1 MRQLR
6 IWLYT
11 PFLHSTG
18 SIMSHF
24 PQAQTAVHL
33 AADTLRYL
41 THLNATTP
49 LYRKL
54 QVFYHQFLPSA
65 IAAIFLGSAHSPSH
79 LAPACRDDFFASLEL
94 VRDLSAKSHVSRR
107 LWRTFASLRDRT
119 PALRDG
125 APYEDVSGRGAR
137 SPFPRGTLRSA
148 PVRGVV
154 EAPPAQSANGVQ
166 LRAEMRRVYEAYVAA
181 GQGGQV
187 EVLPALDAMGRY
199 VDGSVYAHFGEMF

>member
-1 MRQLR
+1 MN
-6 IWLYT
+6 
-11 PFLHSTG
+11 
-18 SIMSHF
+18 HF
-24 PQAQTAVHL
+24 PQAQTTVHL
-33 AADTLRYL
+33 ATDTLRYL

-65 IAAIFLGSAHSPSH
+65 LAAAFLGAVHAPAHF
-79 LAPACRDDFFASLEL
+79 APACRDDFLASLEL
-94 VRDLSAKSHVSRR
+94 VRDLSAKSHVSKR
-107 LWRTFASLRDRT
+107 LWSTFSSLRDRT

-125 APYEDVSGRGAR
+125 APLYEEGPRRGGAA
-137 SPFPRGTLRSA
+137 SPFPRDRLRSA
-148 PVRGVV
+148 PLRGVV

-166 LRAEMRRVYEAYVAA
+166 LQAEMRRVFEAYVAA

-199 VDGSVYAHFGEMF
+199 IDGGVYGHFKEMF